1 MNSALQKVHKSR
13 CAFSGFGGAIK
24 YIGGK
29 KLSHR
34 ENSIMDD
41 LKNEYLQKIHRN
53 ECAFF
58 AFELAVTYM
67 RG

>member
-41 LKNEYLQKIHRN
+41 LKNEYLQ
-53 ECAFF
+53 
-58 AFELAVTYM
+58 
-67 RG
+67 

>member
-1 MNSALQKVHKSR
+1 
-13 CAFSGFGGAIK
+13 
-24 YIGGK
+24 
-29 KLSHR
+29 
-34 ENSIMDD
+34 MDD

-58 AFELAVTYM
+58 AFELAATYM